1 MEKLKEIKEKSVVLF
16 FVLVGF
22 LLGGAIGIIYY
33 DKLFEVYLSKLKSY
47 VIEDFK
53 KTEAFA
59 NKVVDQAI
67 KLRKMLSDNK
77 IKYDN
82 SIFEKVI
89 DTRSRLIGADS
100 IQEKVEYLTK
110 FEDDFNKIMEFYNSR
125 MDLRNKRF
133 GYIEWGMTTQDYVK
147 EYAYNKDKY
156 RDDVKEYNE
165 KLKKFPLTLV
175 SKRKNFTSY
184 PELEANKIIEAKLKL
199 EKYEEKDLKEYKKE
213 QDKPV
218 EAIAEEGE

>member
-1 MEKLKEIKEKSVVLF
+1 MDKLKEIKVKSVILF
-16 FVLVGF
+16 FVLIGF

-33 DKLFEVYLSKLKSY
+33 DKLFEVYLLKLKSY

-53 KTEAFA
+53 RIEAYA

-82 SIFEKVI
+82 SIFERVI

-133 GYIEWGMTTQDYVK
+133 GYIEWGIATQEYVK
-147 EYAYNKDKY
+147 EYAY
-156 RDDVKEYNE
+156 
-165 KLKKFPLTLV
+165 
-175 SKRKNFTSY
+175 
-184 PELEANKIIEAKLKL
+184 
-199 EKYEEKDLKEYKKE
+199 
-213 QDKPV
+213 Q
-218 EAIAEEGE
+218 